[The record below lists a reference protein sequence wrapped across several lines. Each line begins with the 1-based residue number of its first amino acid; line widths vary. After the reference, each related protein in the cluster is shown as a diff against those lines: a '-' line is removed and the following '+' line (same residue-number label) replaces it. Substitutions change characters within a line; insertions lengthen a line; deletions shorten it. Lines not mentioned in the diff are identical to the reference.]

1 MKTLKSSFASEIDAT
16 VSLKIGDF
24 HFIENMIIA
33 EFKEGSH
40 VTFNKFNEVLEL
52 KNETHNGMPQ
62 VFISNRIYSYS
73 VDLMDILSNSKNLK
87 FLSAYVIVS
96 YNHLTNKVI
105 ELEDAYFSFPRKKF
119 QTLEEAVTWVRSE
132 KTT

>member
-1 MKTLKSSFASEIDAT
+1 
-16 VSLKIGDF
+16 
-24 HFIENMIIA
+24 
-33 EFKEGSH
+33 
-40 VTFNKFNEVLEL
+40 
-52 KNETHNGMPQ
+52 HNGMPQ
-62 VFISNRIYSYS
+62 FFISNRIYSYS

-119 QTLEEAVTWVRSE
+119 ETLEEAVTWVRSE

>member
-1 MKTLKSSFASEIDAT
+1 M
-16 VSLKIGDF
+16 KIGDF
-24 HFIENMIIA
+24 HFFENIIIA

-40 VTFNKFNEVLEL
+40 VTFNKFKEIVEL
-52 KNETHNGMPQ
+52 KNETHIGMPQ
-62 VFISNRIYSYS
+62 AFISNRIYSYS

-119 QTLEEAVTWVRSE
+119 KTLEEAVTWVRSE
-132 KTT
+132 KMT